1 MLFRDEVQ
9 KLGIHAGVLGK
20 IAVVKNR
27 VRGVKDSGIQGMPLL
42 RDVFPFCQHGIK
54 LVQE

>member
-1 MLFRDEVQ
+1 VLFRDEVQ

-27 VRGVKDSGIQGMPLL
+27 IQGDKRLK
-42 RDVFPFCQHGIK
+42 G
-54 LVQE
+54 